1 MPGSVIKKYREM
13 RNYSQKF
20 VSSQMNISQNAYSK
34 IENNLTQLT
43 VHHVKEISRILD
55 VPVMDLLNDN
65 FEIHKPIS
73 IPRVVAKNDLVSQS
87 GRLQK
92 LLQNKISVR
101 HDSYIVAMSLMVA
114 AESALISVD

>member
-1 MPGSVIKKYREM
+1 M